1 MSKDEHK
8 LPLSKRKESI
18 IFMMI
23 LFAFQVF
30 MVVLFSV
37 WVRYSKN
44 EVNYSTLTPEQLQE
58 LEATGGVVQEE
69 VTNIYGYFRD
79 INIMIF
85 FGFGFLMTFLRRY
98 GYSALGYTFI
108 ISALV
113 AQWSVLIYGFFETV
127 DHKNDHGGD
136 YASTFEMSQTV
147 LLQGLFCAG
156 AVMISY
162 GAVLGRVTPLQMLV
176 VGIFEPIFYF
186 LNMFIGEM
194 NLEAIDVGGGMYI
207 HLFGS
212 VFGLTIAWFLTDKK
226 SKDCEDNSPSYTGDY
241 FAMAGTLFLW
251 MMWPSFNAAIAP
263 LGEPQFRAIANTFLS
278 LTASTIAT
286 FIVTR
291 LFGHLG
297 HKIDMV
303 HVQNSS
309 LAGGVVQGCLAHMNI
324 NPGGAIG
331 MGFLAGVISVI
342 GYLFISPFLQRRFN
356 IQDTCGIHNLHF
368 MPGFIGSIAACIAA
382 WKGLNDRSLYNPI
395 EFNQIFRAGE
405 DQARNNAA
413 ATFIS
418 IGIAIAG
425 GLFVGM
431 ILKALKKV
439 GGLKAKQYYQ
449 DSAFWHV
456 PIDYPKDVEYVVEQ
470 NNLPMPTTDNGDNVV
485 GGGVEMKKH
494 NNNNNKK
501 ENGYRRDL
509 IRLLETLVRN
519 EQSTDSSYSDS
530 DSSDEEEKERRIR
543 KLAKKS
549 YRRSKKSHSEHQPQH
564 QPEESTF
571 NNNNNN
577 NNNNATAETTDNGGS
592 STNSPT
598 SKV

>member
-1 MSKDEHK
+1 MSKEEHK
-8 LPLSKRKESI
+8 LPLSKRKESV

-44 EVNYSTLTPEQLQE
+44 EVDYDKLTSAEREVLA
-58 LEATGGVVQEE
+58 ATGGAVQEE

-113 AQWSVLIYGFFETV
+113 SQWSVLIFGFFETV

-136 YASTFEMSQTV
+136 FASTFEMSQTV
-147 LLQGLFCAG
+147 ILQGLFCAG

-162 GAVLGRVTPLQMLV
+162 GAILGRVTPLQMLV

-226 SKDCEDNSPSYTGDY
+226 SKDCEDNSPSYSGDY

-331 MGFLAGVISVI
+331 MGFLAGVISVL

-382 WKGLNDRSLYNPI
+382 WKGINDKSLYNPI
-395 EFNQIFRAGE
+395 EFEQIFRAGD
-405 DQARNNAA
+405 DQAKNNAA

-425 GLFVGM
+425 GLFVGA

-456 PIDYPKDVEYVVEQ
+456 PIDYPKDVEYVIEQ
-470 NNLPMPTTDNGDNVV
+470 NNQPMPTTDNGDNV
-485 GGGVEMKKH
+485 GGVEMKKH
-494 NNNNNKK
+494 LSPATNKK
-501 ENGYRRDL
+501 DSGYRRDL

-519 EQSTDSSYSDS
+519 EQSTDDSSNSDS
-530 DSSDEEEKERRIR
+530 DSSDDEEERERRIR
-543 KLAKKS
+543 KLAKRS
-549 YRRSKKSHSEHQPQH
+549 NRRPKNTQSEHQPQH
-564 QPEESTF
+564 QPEESHF
-571 NNNNNN
+571 NQ
-577 NNNNATAETTDNGGS
+577 ATETDNGGS
-592 STNSPT
+592 STNSPA